1 MRRTLLAVA
10 LTTATA
16 QRKLFSQLPAEFDA
30 AFDHEPLFI
39 PAASQPDDGEYLAAL
54 ADLATPQSVYAAASA
69 TDARSPTGDKVKMPG
84 SHEGCAHHLED
95 GGSFVVK
102 YEKLS
107 DAALAEPAAAPLVG
121 AWRDVADRFK
131 TAASMHVYVTGSGGK
146 ALPPHTDTTDV
157 LVAQLRGSKEW
168 QVCAPSKDKA
178 PFASTAFRAE
188 LLEAERGSHGCSQFE
203 QELRDEP
210 ELACE
215 THVLAPGD
223 SLYLPKGVAHSA
235 VATDDSAHL
244 TVGLKRVT
252 WRRVFDEYLDQPG
265 LFGAESGWANRRLF
279 SVFRGQKAPPTRR
292 ARAKRALKTLEAA
305 GDASAVPWR
314 RAFPT
319 WTLGFDDGQAVPGRD
334 AYQQRD
340 ALAKALVEALG
351 GDEDLAQALADDDK
365 FVEAVRATFESPKS
379 LGSQPAV
386 LDAGACDEQAFVAG
400 AARRRAQT
408 AAAVDWEAM
417 HPSASANT
425 LTLAAGQTATFTWED
440 NHDVWEF
447 KDEASYNACNF
458 AGAVEKASTSV
469 KTVDIS
475 PGTTTAQTRYY
486 GCSVGSHCDDGQK
499 IAISWTDADGCLSH
513 ENYECDSNCDGS
525 CDECNEGCDDGCNED
540 CDEDSSGNYCSSWEY
555 GCNYDCDQ
563 NCNTGCDEECN
574 DKCDGSCDDS
584 CSCKDADAAAARA
597 VSSGAALLALAA
609 LLL

>member
-1 MRRTLLAVA
+1 
-10 LTTATA
+10 
-16 QRKLFSQLPAEFDA
+16 
-30 AFDHEPLFI
+30 
-39 PAASQPDDGEYLAAL
+39 
-54 ADLATPQSVYAAASA
+54 
-69 TDARSPTGDKVKMPG
+69 
-84 SHEGCAHHLED
+84 
-95 GGSFVVK
+95 
-102 YEKLS
+102 
-107 DAALAEPAAAPLVG
+107 
-121 AWRDVADRFK
+121 
-131 TAASMHVYVTGSGGK
+131 
-146 ALPPHTDTTDV
+146 
-157 LVAQLRGSKEW
+157 
-168 QVCAPSKDKA
+168 
-178 PFASTAFRAE
+178 
-188 LLEAERGSHGCSQFE
+188 
-203 QELRDEP
+203 
-210 ELACE
+210 
-215 THVLAPGD
+215 
-223 SLYLPKGVAHSA
+223 
-235 VATDDSAHL
+235 
-244 TVGLKRVT
+244 
-252 WRRVFDEYLDQPG
+252 
-265 LFGAESGWANRRLF
+265 
-279 SVFRGQKAPPTRR
+279 
-292 ARAKRALKTLEAA
+292 
-305 GDASAVPWR
+305 VPWR

-386 LDAGACDEQAFVAG
+386 LDARACDEQAFVAG

>member
-10 LTTATA
+10 LTTANA

-54 ADLATPQSVYAAASA
+54 ADLATPQSIYAAKGA
-69 TDARSPTGDKVKMPG
+69 TDARSPTGDKVTMPR

-107 DAALAEPAAAPLVG
+107 DAALAKPEAAPLVG

-203 QELRDEP
+203 QELRNEP
-210 ELACE
+210 ELRCE
-215 THVLAPGD
+215 TYVLAPGD

-400 AARRRAQT
+400 AARRRRAQAT
-408 AAAVDWEAM
+408 ETINWEAM
-417 HPSASANT
+417 HPTAAGFNT
-425 LTLAAGQTATFTWED
+425 KTLAHGTAATFTWED

-447 KDEASYNACNF
+447 SSVDAYNSCNF
-458 AGAVEKASTSV
+458 AGAVEVGGSSSSSV
-469 KTVDIS
+469 TTVDVTAPS
-475 PGTTTAQTRYY
+475 VATTKYY
-486 GCSVGSHCDDGQK
+486 GCSVGLC
-499 IAISWTDADGCLSH
+499 
-513 ENYECDSNCDGS
+513 
-525 CDECNEGCDDGCNED
+525 
-540 CDEDSSGNYCSSWEY
+540 GN
-555 GCNYDCDQ
+555 Q
-563 NCNTGCDEECN
+563 PMRRVHPTI
-574 DKCDGSCDDS
+574 
-584 CSCKDADAAAARA
+584 
-597 VSSGAALLALAA
+597 LH
-609 LLL
+609 

>member
-10 LTTATA
+10 LTTANA
-16 QRKLFSQLPAEFDA
+16 QRKLFSQLPAEFDE

-39 PAASQPDDGEYLAAL
+39 PAAAQPDDGEYLAAL

-210 ELACE
+210 ELSCE
-215 THVLAPGD
+215 TYVLAPGD

-252 WRRVFDEYLDQPG
+252 WHRVFDAFLDRPG
-265 LFGAESGWANRRLF
+265 LFGTESGWANRRLY
-279 SVFRGQKAPPTRR
+279 SMLRGQKAPPTRR

-319 WTLGFDDGQAVPGRD
+319 WTLDFDDGQAVPGRD

-340 ALAKALVEALG
+340 SLAKALVDALG
-351 GDEDLAQALADDDK
+351 GDEDLAEALADDDR
-365 FVEAVRATFESPKS
+365 FVDAVRATFESPKS
-379 LGSQPAV
+379 LGSQPGV
-386 LDAGACDEQAFVAG
+386 LDAGACDEYAFVSG
-400 AARRRAQT
+400 ATRRRVLQE
-408 AAAVDWEAM
+408 AVNWEAM

-425 LTLAAGQTATFTWED
+425 LAVAVGTTVTFTWTD
-440 NHDVWEF
+440 THDVWEF
-447 KDEASYNACNF
+447 PDEAAYNSCDF
-458 AGAVEKASTSV
+458 TGAVEHASTSV
-469 KTVDIS
+469 QTVDIVPATS
-475 PGTTTAQTRYY
+475 TAQTKYF
-486 GCSVGSHCDDGQK
+486 GCKVSDHCNEGQK
-499 IAISWTDADGCLSH
+499 VVITWEVSTPSPTMAPTLWTDEHGCLSTQKW
-513 ENYECDSNCDGS
+513 E
-525 CDECNEGCDDGCNED
+525 CDDGCTEN
-540 CDEDSSGNYCSSWEY
+540 CSRSASKSTPPTHTLSRRRR
-555 GCNYDCDQ
+555 GL
-563 NCNTGCDEECN
+563 
-574 DKCDGSCDDS
+574 
-584 CSCKDADAAAARA
+584 R
-597 VSSGAALLALAA
+597 
-609 LLL
+609 

>member
-10 LTTATA
+10 LTTANA

-69 TDARSPTGDKVKMPG
+69 TDARSPTGDKVTMPG
-84 SHEGCAHHLED
+84 SHEGCAHHLDE

-210 ELACE
+210 ELSCE
-215 THVLAPGD
+215 TYVLAPGD

-252 WRRVFDEYLDQPG
+252 WRKVFDELLDHPG
-265 LFGAESGWANRRLF
+265 LFGTESGWANRRLF

-319 WTLGFDDGQAVPGRD
+319 WTLDFDDGQAVPGRD
-334 AYQQRD
+334 TYQQRD
-340 ALAKALVEALG
+340 ALAKALVDALG
-351 GDEDLAQALADDDK
+351 GDEDLAQALADDDR
-365 FVEAVRATFESPKS
+365 FVDAVRATFESPKS

-386 LDAGACDEQAFVAG
+386 LDAGACDEYAFVSG
-400 AARRRAQT
+400 ATRRRATT
-408 AAAVDWEAM
+408 ADVDWEAM
-417 HPSASANT
+417 HPSASANM
-425 LTLAAGQTATFTWED
+425 LTVAAGTTVTFTWTD

-447 KDEASYNACNF
+447 ASEADYNSCNF

-469 KTVDIS
+469 QTVDVAA
-475 PGTTTAQTRYY
+475 PTTVAQTKYY
-486 GCSVGSHCDDGQK
+486 GCKVSDHCTDGQK
-499 IAISWTDADGCLSH
+499 IAISWTDADGCLSD
-513 ENYECDSNCDGS
+513 EEYQCDSNCDGS
-525 CDECNEGCDDGCNED
+525 CDQCNESCDDNCNSGCDEDSEGNYCDEHYDYDCRYGCNED
-540 CDEDSSGNYCSSWEY
+540 CT
-555 GCNYDCDQ
+555 
-563 NCNTGCDEECN
+563 TGCDDNCN
-574 DKCDGSCDDS
+574 DNCDGSCDGS
-584 CSCKDADAAAARA
+584 CSCKDADAASTRAAA
-597 VSSGAALLALAA
+597 SGAVLLALAA
-609 LLL
+609 TLL